1 MGTAVETAPRRVAV
15 VTGGAS
21 GIGLAIVRHLA
32 GEGMCVVAVDR
43 DDAACARIRDEL
55 QSGGTV
61 RVIVADIG
69 SEAGAKLAIT
79 EAIDAFGRID
89 LLCNNAAY
97 HPHETIESHDLDR
110 WRETFRVNVDG
121 TMLCCQAAIPHMRRQ
136 GGGSIVNMGSISGIL
151 SYSGGSAYA
160 ASKAAIAMITRTLA
174 LEVGADGIRVNCIA
188 PGSILHR
195 SGDGDE
201 RKGAEA
207 IPIGRR
213 GRTDDVVSLVS
224 YLASDAAS
232 YMTGA
237 IIPLDGGATAGRIR
251 ASKRSGS

>member
-1 MGTAVETAPRRVAV
+1 
-15 VTGGAS
+15 
-21 GIGLAIVRHLA
+21 
-32 GEGMCVVAVDR
+32 MCVVAVDK
-43 DDAACARIRDEL
+43 DEAACKRVSGEL
-55 QSGGTV
+55 AANGRV

-69 SEAGAKLAIT
+69 SAAGAKLAVQT
-79 EAIDAFGRID
+79 AIDVFERID

-97 HPHETIESHDLDR
+97 HPSETLEAHDHDQ

-121 TMLCCQAAIPHMRRQ
+121 TMLCCQAAIPYMRRQ
-136 GGGSIVNMGSISGIL
+136 GGGCIVNMGSISGIL

-174 LEVGADGIRVNCIA
+174 LEVGAYGIRVNCIA

-195 SGDGDE
+195 SGEGDE
-201 RKGAEA
+201 PMGAAA

-213 GRTDDVVSLVS
+213 GRTDDVAALVS

-232 YMTGA
+232 YITGA
-237 IIPLDGGATAGRIR
+237 IIPLDGGATAGRV
-251 ASKRSGS
+251 RSRRPSS